1 MYLEILRIKNLT
13 NSKIYDIIIIE
24 SEEKKEM
31 ERTDYLVYGIYV
43 DTPWEETL
51 LCVVDNVDKAKYAVK
66 AYTDSGD
73 WKEVRYDCW
82 KVQ

>member
-1 MYLEILRIKNLT
+1 MT

-24 SEEKKEM
+24 SEGKKEM

-66 AYTDSGD
+66 AYTESGD
-73 WKEVRYDCW
+73 WIEVHYDCW

>member
-1 MYLEILRIKNLT
+1 
-13 NSKIYDIIIIE
+13 
-24 SEEKKEM
+24 M

-66 AYTDSGD
+66 AYTESGD
-73 WKEVRYDCW
+73 WIEVHYDCW